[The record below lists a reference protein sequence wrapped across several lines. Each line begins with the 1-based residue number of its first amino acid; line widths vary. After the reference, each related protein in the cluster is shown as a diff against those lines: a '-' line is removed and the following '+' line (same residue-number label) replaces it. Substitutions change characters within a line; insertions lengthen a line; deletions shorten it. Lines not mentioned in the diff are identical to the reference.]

1 MATFNLLHVA
11 LSLIGIGSGFVITW
25 GFITAKRLDIWT
37 AIFLAATILTSVTGF
52 FFPIERFTPGHA
64 VGILSLIALG
74 VAVAA
79 RYPMQM
85 AGRWRIT
92 LVVSA
97 MISQYFN
104 FAVLIIQSFQKVPA
118 LAALTLTLTPTEPVT
133 QLVVLALFIVLTIA
147 AAIRFRPA
155 SAHESEKRTNVA
167 ALS

>member
-1 MATFNLLHVA
+1 MTTFTLLHVA

-25 GFITAKRLDIWT
+25 GFVTAKRLDIWA

-52 FFPIERFTPGHA
+52 FFRIERFTPGHA

-92 LVVSA
+92 FVVSA

-118 LAALTLTLTPTEPVT
+118 LAALAPTPAEPMT
-133 QLVVLALFIVLTIA
+133 QLVVLALFFALTIA

-155 SAHESEKRTNVA
+155 SDHKSEKVANTA